1 MASIDNLIERAEE
14 NKKKIGDFAD
24 LIDSIDS
31 IDDKRKFLWKEIYQ
45 NAVTD
50 RENAHA
56 LFINLYQQMNCSSS
70 EHLTVGATLTKYLER
85 MSKANEQLLKLAE
98 IIRSSSEERKLT
110 PDEIFEQI
118 SG

>member
-1 MASIDNLIERAEE
+1 MANIDDLIKRAEE
-14 NKKKIGDFAD
+14 NKKKVGDFAD
-24 LIDSIDS
+24 LIDSIESVDE
-31 IDDKRKFLWKEIYQ
+31 KRKFLWKEIYQ

-56 LFINLYQQMNCSSS
+56 LFINLYQQMSGSSS

-85 MSKANEQLLKLAE
+85 MSKANEQLLKLAD
-98 IIRSSSEERKLT
+98 IIRSSSEEKRLT
-110 PDEIFEQI
+110 PDEIFDQI